1 MDALLDAIALQSRA
15 ISSEEWQGQGI
26 AKQLSNRVHTSYVM
40 NRVRSGRGQPQRWN
54 CVLGCGWWGCLLSL
68 SPLFFKDLSVKNLEV

>member
-15 ISSEEWQGQGI
+15 ITSEEWQGQGI

-40 NRVRSGRGQPQRWN
+40 NRVRSGGDSRSGGIA
-54 CVLGCGWWGCLLSL
+54 CWGVAGGGTTYL
-68 SPLFFKDLSVKNLEV
+68 